1 MPALELWTT
10 ALLLDISIKAALLAI
25 AAGLAMACFRVR
37 GSHLRHRVWLLVL
50 GGMLLLP
57 GLVHL
62 VPGISLPHWLYPN
75 LQVAAVEAV
84 PDEVVAE
91 PTAEQLPIEMET
103 ADVMPFEPMAP
114 EPATVN
120 AAALVVTSPVEA
132 DEAAPPASV
141 PVVVEER
148 RDVVAQSTAA
158 IPAEDVVQRS
168 SNRWAMTILLVYLIG
183 VAYQVVRLLLGLF
196 WTARLVRR
204 TRPIQ
209 TPLAADCLPRSARLA
224 ESGDVRVPLT
234 IGYWRP
240 VVVLPADWA
249 NWSETFLAMVLAHEG
264 EHVRRRDTW
273 AALLAAVNCAV
284 YWFHPVAWFVRH
296 RLTDLAEQ
304 VCDDTVIQITGSRGD
319 YAQNLLEMAGRLSA
333 GSGRLQ
339 PVGVAMARKANV
351 VRRIEAIIDRDRPLA
366 RRLGT
371 LAALLLLAAV
381 VPLIFLAAGL
391 RASDS
396 NGAVEEE
403 AVAEEG
409 AGLDDTNDP
418 AANVKG
424 RVVMASDGSPV
435 VGAEVKLRCWT
446 PTGGHLGYKT
456 CLTDATGNF
465 EFAELEEG
473 RYFAAAYRDN
483 LTSRS
488 KEHKYG
494 QEVELGDEAVLLE
507 LREACSLHVTV
518 VNKKDGKPI
527 AGAMVYLGFPG
538 NHYREDYTCDE
549 NGEVFIRGLTSEVWP
564 VWSKAKGFAL
574 QQDAVSLTGTDTTRV
589 TIELEKG
596 TELSGTVRD
605 DTGKVL
611 AGKWLSLTRPDS
623 YMGMASTETD
633 KEGRYRFENVP
644 LTEVSLYVQGDE
656 FEFTSLKVR
665 PGEQPEF
672 DVTLARRP
680 YGGAVCGIV
689 VDSDGSP
696 VAGATIENYGM
707 SSADVRRAETGEDG
721 RFRIDDVLS
730 DRSDPACQLEV
741 KARGFAPRLIPVS
754 PGTKEAPAEVE
765 IALQPGH
772 SLRGQVVDADGAAI
786 AGVRVLVRPTGFDNY
801 QAPFNNRQTDEQGRF
816 EFDSL
821 PPDVQLTCIKDG
833 YSQFD
838 ERCYPDMLSERRITM
853 LPAAVIRGRVVDDAT
868 GEPVPA
874 FEVRPD
880 IRYPRG
886 PARKFAHSNGEFV
899 IKNLKRG
906 GRNHVAVEANGYDR
920 EVLAN
925 VVAMPIEDAEPI
937 EFRVTPVD
945 PSQLVVIAGRIV
957 DEKSQPV
964 AGAQVR
970 LIVAS
975 GEPALGEEYAFAWN
989 SIRAGWVKSS
999 GNVLQFL
1006 STTTDR
1012 EGRFRLDQVRP
1023 SSYMELAWW
1032 GTGILATRT
1041 RSLEEQPREE
1051 LANLTIQTE
1060 ASGNV
1065 RLELDRERFREVE
1078 CVFLDGP
1085 HAGSLGAV
1093 LPQNDAFEIRDAPA
1107 GHHDLLVQGAY
1118 RKSKRGRDVLKRI
1131 PIEVKAGETVTVDY
1145 ETAIGIDSP
1154 PPQRGPM
1161 PAPAPPRGAEL
1172 SVPKPDRK
1180 SLKGRVIM
1188 ATDDAPVA
1196 DAEVWLLSPKKSGL
1210 DKKSTTTNERG
1221 EFEFTKLTEGRKI
1234 LAAYYENLASRT
1246 KMYKGREAKLG
1257 EQGIVLRLSEAP
1269 SLKVKVV
1276 TRADSKPLEDA
1287 TVRLTWTDAKQD
1299 HKTDANGE
1307 VLIRGLTAETW
1318 TIETHAKGYAEDVQA
1333 ISLRG
1338 TETASV
1344 TARLDPG
1351 IELYGVVRDEEGQ
1364 GLPGAGISV
1373 FPSGLSGKQIE
1384 YMETEAD
1391 GSFRFPYLP
1400 IMGFTLIVSK
1410 EGYVETRPDVAV
1422 TVSPGGRQEL
1432 NLTLERRPDG
1442 GSVQGIVVDKAG
1454 YPVPDAKI
1462 INRGATIPRDTRET
1476 TTDAEGRYR
1485 LDDVFDSLGH
1495 HRLHISA
1502 KGFAPQILQ
1511 FEPGEREKPTQ
1522 LDVTLEPGHRVHGRV
1537 VNEEG
1542 EALAGVEIY
1551 YGFSPH
1557 FSDSDYGGTARTDSE
1572 GRFELDSLSTAPP
1585 IRFRKGGY
1593 SEIHDENLLL
1603 DGEEEV
1609 VVTMRSAGALRGRVV
1624 DDQTSQPVKSF
1635 TVSVTFSPDRQP
1647 GDPSGGLGGA
1657 RVFGGETFSTKDG
1670 MFRLGDFIHGMPLQ
1684 VTVKAD
1690 GYDPAVVR
1698 RVVAVPE
1705 ENAEEVEFRLTPVD
1719 RSELLTIAGR
1729 LVNEQGTALPG
1740 AEMRLIV
1747 ATKRPFPRDA
1757 FPFNWTMIRL
1767 GQVQDQDSVLQFL
1780 VTVTDPQGRFR
1791 FEQVRNAGD
1800 IELAYWG
1807 EGVSQARKAHLE
1819 RLSAEALKK
1828 LTITTKTPG
1837 IVRGKIDRKAYP
1849 NVSNIMLSGNDEFFE
1864 ASLSAKRDSY
1874 EIRNV
1879 PEGSY
1884 ELQVY
1889 VPSARKDEYGRV
1901 DSSVIRRGR
1910 VAVQSGQAVTL
1921 NIEREA
1927 SKSPPPDQPGKEGP
1941 SDGGGKAVT
1950 EPKPEEP
1957 DKDMGRAESA
1967 SPQADGANETEI
1979 AVHGT
1984 VTDESG
1990 RPIRGARLWLPLKFD
2005 GEWMAEATTD
2015 DEGAFTLHVPV
2026 AWTKPD
2032 DFIPCWVIWCYGTG
2046 RQIAAVSAY
2055 KQLKRQSKSSIE
2067 FVLGEPT
2074 DTGFEVRDPEGE
2086 PLEGARVEPLH
2097 FRVGSYDIVPE
2108 TLRDLL
2114 AKETDAEGRVRL
2126 PEIARDKL
2134 FTVRVTADSFG
2145 IQELRLRD
2153 SADEP
2158 AVRTIQLRP
2167 TGRIEG
2173 RLVSDNEA
2181 AIRKRHVYVSQEDY
2195 VGEHTSGAAM
2205 VETDEEGRFVVPALA
2220 EGKIRLGFRVDR
2232 SIPLRPR
2239 IPEDLVVYAGETTQV
2254 EVPMEKTVR
2263 VRGRV
2268 QTKGKGLP
2276 VAGAMISVQYGAARQ
2291 SDHVQTDEDGW
2302 FEADVLAGA
2311 VRRQLIMKPDRYS
2324 EWIVEDAGWQHP
2336 IDVPKVEN
2344 FELPP
2349 LELIETTEVAGQLVD
2364 RDGQPVANAHVRAI
2378 TGNRVY
2384 AWGTSDSDG
2393 RFTLLLPK
2401 DFQVEEYDANRTHGE
2416 GQVETSVK
2424 QQSPLVLQL
2433 IQ

>member
-1 MPALELWTT
+1 MPGLELWTT

-50 GGMLLLP
+50 VGMLLLP
-57 GLVHL
+57 GLVHF

-75 LQVAAVEAV
+75 LQVATVEAV
-84 PDEVVAE
+84 PDEVIAKPIAE
-91 PTAEQLPIEMET
+91 ELPIEMET
-103 ADVMPFEPMAP
+103 ADATPFEPMVS

-120 AAALVVTSPVEA
+120 VAAPVMTLPVEA
-132 DEAAPPASV
+132 DEVLSPASV
-141 PVVVEER
+141 PVVVEE
-148 RDVVAQSTAA
+148 DVAAQSAA
-158 IPAEDVVQRS
+158 TIPAEDVRQRS

-183 VAYQVVRLLLGLF
+183 VAYQAVRLLLGIL
-196 WTARLVRR
+196 WTVRLVRR
-204 TRPIQ
+204 ARTIQ
-209 TPLAADCLPRSARLA
+209 TPLAMDWLPRSARIV

-273 AALLAAVNCAV
+273 AALLATVNCVV
-284 YWFHPVAWFVRH
+284 YWFHPVAWFVRR

-319 YAQNLLEMAGRLSA
+319 YAQNLLEMASRLSA
-333 GSGRLQ
+333 GTGRLQ

-396 NGAVEEE
+396 SAAVEEE
-403 AVAEEG
+403 AVEEEG
-409 AGLDDTNDP
+409 ADLNDASETDSSATKPADD
-418 AANVKG
+418 AAEPESSPKGIKG
-424 RVVMASDGSPV
+424 RVA
-435 VGAEVKLRCWT
+435 
-446 PTGGHLGYKT
+446 
-456 CLTDATGNF
+456 
-465 EFAELEEG
+465 
-473 RYFAAAYRDN
+473 
-483 LTSRS
+483 
-488 KEHKYG
+488 
-494 QEVELGDEAVLLE
+494 
-507 LREACSLHVTV
+507 
-518 VNKKDGKPI
+518 
-527 AGAMVYLGFPG
+527 
-538 NHYREDYTCDE
+538 
-549 NGEVFIRGLTSEVWP
+549 
-564 VWSKAKGFAL
+564 
-574 QQDAVSLTGTDTTRV
+574 
-589 TIELEKG
+589 
-596 TELSGTVRD
+596 
-605 DTGKVL
+605 
-611 AGKWLSLTRPDS
+611 
-623 YMGMASTETD
+623 
-633 KEGRYRFENVP
+633 
-644 LTEVSLYVQGDE
+644 
-656 FEFTSLKVR
+656 
-665 PGEQPEF
+665 
-672 DVTLARRP
+672 
-680 YGGAVCGIV
+680 
-689 VDSDGSP
+689 
-696 VAGATIENYGM
+696 
-707 SSADVRRAETGEDG
+707 
-721 RFRIDDVLS
+721 
-730 DRSDPACQLEV
+730 
-741 KARGFAPRLIPVS
+741 
-754 PGTKEAPAEVE
+754 
-765 IALQPGH
+765 
-772 SLRGQVVDADGAAI
+772 
-786 AGVRVLVRPTGFDNY
+786 
-801 QAPFNNRQTDEQGRF
+801 
-816 EFDSL
+816 
-821 PPDVQLTCIKDG
+821 
-833 YSQFD
+833 
-838 ERCYPDMLSERRITM
+838 
-853 LPAAVIRGRVVDDAT
+853 
-868 GEPVPA
+868 
-874 FEVRPD
+874 
-880 IRYPRG
+880 
-886 PARKFAHSNGEFV
+886 
-899 IKNLKRG
+899 
-906 GRNHVAVEANGYDR
+906 
-920 EVLAN
+920 
-925 VVAMPIEDAEPI
+925 
-937 EFRVTPVD
+937 
-945 PSQLVVIAGRIV
+945 
-957 DEKSQPV
+957 
-964 AGAQVR
+964 
-970 LIVAS
+970 
-975 GEPALGEEYAFAWN
+975 
-989 SIRAGWVKSS
+989 
-999 GNVLQFL
+999 
-1006 STTTDR
+1006 
-1012 EGRFRLDQVRP
+1012 
-1023 SSYMELAWW
+1023 
-1032 GTGILATRT
+1032 
-1041 RSLEEQPREE
+1041 
-1051 LANLTIQTE
+1051 
-1060 ASGNV
+1060 
-1065 RLELDRERFREVE
+1065 
-1078 CVFLDGP
+1078 
-1085 HAGSLGAV
+1085 
-1093 LPQNDAFEIRDAPA
+1093 
-1107 GHHDLLVQGAY
+1107 
-1118 RKSKRGRDVLKRI
+1118 
-1131 PIEVKAGETVTVDY
+1131 
-1145 ETAIGIDSP
+1145 
-1154 PPQRGPM
+1154 
-1161 PAPAPPRGAEL
+1161 
-1172 SVPKPDRK
+1172 
-1180 SLKGRVIM
+1180 M

-1196 DAEVWLLSPKKSGL
+1196 GAEVWLLSPKKSGL
-1210 DKKSTTTNERG
+1210 DKKSKTTNERG

-1246 KMYKGREAKLG
+1246 KRYKGREAKLG

-1410 EGYVETRPDVAV
+1410 EGYVETRPPVAV

-1432 NLTLERRPDG
+1432 NLTLARRPDG

-1454 YPVPDAKI
+1454 YPVDGAKI

-1485 LDDVFDSLGH
+1485 LDDVFDSLGD
-1495 HRLHISA
+1495 HRLFISA

-1522 LDVTLEPGHRVHGRV
+1522 LDVTLEPGHRVRGRV
-1537 VNEEG
+1537 VSEEG

-1551 YGFSPH
+1551 YGFSPQ
-1557 FSDSDYGGTARTDSE
+1557 FSDSDHGGTARTDSE
-1572 GRFELDSLSTAPP
+1572 GRFELDSLPAAPP

-1593 SEIHDENLLL
+1593 SEIREETFPL

-1609 VVTMRSAGALRGRVV
+1609 VITMRSPGVLRGRVA
-1624 DDQTSQPVKSF
+1624 DAQTGRPVKSF
-1635 TVSVTFSPDRQP
+1635 TVRVTFSPDRQP
-1647 GDPSGGLGGA
+1647 GDPSGGLSGA
-1657 RVFGGETFSTKDG
+1657 RVFGGETFSTEDG
-1670 MFRLGDFIHGMPLQ
+1670 TFRMDDFIHGMPLQ

-1705 ENAEEVEFRLTPVD
+1705 ENAEEVKFRLTPVD

-1757 FPFNWTMIRL
+1757 FPFNWTMIRS
-1767 GQVQDQDSVLQFL
+1767 GQVQDQDSVLQFM
-1780 VTVTDPQGRFR
+1780 VAVTDPQGRFT

-1807 EGVSQARKAHLE
+1807 EGVSQARKAHLK
-1819 RLSAEALKK
+1819 RLSAEALTE
-1828 LTITTKTPG
+1828 LTITAKTPG
-1837 IVRGKIDRKAYP
+1837 IVQGKIDRKAYP
-1849 NVSNIMLSGNDEFFE
+1849 NVSNIMLSGNLEFFE
-1864 ASLSAKRDSY
+1864 ASLSLKRDSY

-1910 VAVQSGQAVTL
+1910 VSVQSGQTVTL
-1921 NIEREA
+1921 NIERET
-1927 SKSPPPDQPGKEGP
+1927 SKSPPPDRPGKEGP
-1941 SDGGGKAVT
+1941 SDGAGKAVT
-1950 EPKPEEP
+1950 KPKPEEP
-1957 DKDMGRAESA
+1957 DKDMERAESA
-1967 SPQADGANETEI
+1967 SLEVDGANETEI
-1979 AVHGT
+1979 TVRGT

-1990 RPIRGARLWLPLKFD
+1990 KPIPGARLWLPLKFD
-2005 GEWMAEATTD
+2005 ETRTAEATAD
-2015 DEGAFTLHVPV
+2015 SEGEFTLHVPV

-2032 DFIPCWVIWCYGTG
+2032 ESIPFWVVWCYGAG
-2046 RQIAAVSAY
+2046 RQIAAASAY
-2055 KQLKRQSKSSIE
+2055 KQLMKGSKASIA
-2067 FVLGEPT
+2067 FVLEEPT
-2074 DTGFEVRDPEGE
+2074 DTGFEVRDPEGK
-2086 PLEGARVEPLH
+2086 PLRGAKVEPYH
-2097 FRVGSYDIVPE
+2097 FRVGSYYIVPE

-2134 FTVRVTADSFG
+2134 SNVRVTIDGFG
-2145 IQELRLRD
+2145 IQEQRLRD
-2153 SADEP
+2153 SANEP
-2158 AVRTIQLRP
+2158 AVRTIQLRR

-2181 AIRKRHVYVSQEDY
+2181 AIRKRRIYISQEDY
-2195 VGEHTSGAAM
+2195 GGEHTSGAAM

-2268 QTKGKGLP
+2268 QTKGEGLP
-2276 VAGAMISVQYGAARQ
+2276 VAGAMISVQYGAPRQ

-2302 FEADVLAGA
+2302 FEADALAGA

-2324 EWIVEDAGWQHP
+2324 EWIVEDAGWQHR
-2336 IDVPKVEN
+2336 IDVPRVEN

-2349 LELIETTEVAGQLVD
+2349 LELIETVEVAGQLVD
-2364 RDGQPVANAHVRAI
+2364 REGQSVANAHVRAI
-2378 TGNRVY
+2378 TGDRVY

-2393 RFTLLLPK
+2393 RFTLRLPK
-2401 DFQVEEYDANRTHGE
+2401 DFHVEEYDASRTHDE

-2424 QQSPLVLQL
+2424 QESPLVLQL